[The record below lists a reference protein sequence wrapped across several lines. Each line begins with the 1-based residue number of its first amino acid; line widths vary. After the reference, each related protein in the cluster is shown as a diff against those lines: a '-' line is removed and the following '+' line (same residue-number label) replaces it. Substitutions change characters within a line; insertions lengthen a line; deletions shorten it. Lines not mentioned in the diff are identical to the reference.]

1 MAVNT
6 NATKLANLVNPQ
18 VMADLVDTKLVD
30 AIKFSPLATIGY
42 ELVGRPGDTLTLP
55 RYTYIGT
62 AEVVTE
68 GNPIPIK
75 KLVADTDTVQ
85 IHKVGVGVE
94 LTDEALLSGFGNP
107 EDEAASQI
115 ALSIGT
121 KVDNEML
128 VVLEGIAS
136 GMTFAK
142 TTETTFADVAN
153 NALELFGEDI
163 DGVKILMV
171 APAQAT
177 ELRKAESWLPA
188 SEIAADIRIKGVVG
202 EVEGCQVMVSNKLKT
217 KNEAFIVKPG
227 ALRVELKRDLML
239 ETDRDIINKST
250 IMTAD
255 KHCVSYL
262 YDASKAIKITLA

>member
-6 NATKLANLVNPQ
+6 NATKLANLVNPE
-18 VMADLVDTKLVD
+18 VMADLVNTKLVD
-30 AIKFSPLATIGY
+30 AIKFSPLATIGH
-42 ELVGRPGDTLTLP
+42 EEGRPGDTLTLP
-55 RYTYIGT
+55 KYTYIGT
-62 AEVVTE
+62 AEVVGE
-68 GNPIPIK
+68 GQPIPIK
-75 KLVADTDTVQ
+75 KLVADTDDVTV
-85 IHKVGVGVE
+85 HKVGVGVE
-94 LTDEALLSGFGNP
+94 LTDEAMLSGFGDP
-107 EDEAASQI
+107 ADEAASQI

-128 VVLEGIAS
+128 DVLEAITGV
-136 GMTFAK
+136 MLYTK
-142 TTETTFADVAN
+142 TDETTFADVVN
-153 NALELFGEDI
+153 NALENFGEDI

-188 SEIAADIRIKGVVG
+188 SEIAADIRIKGAIG
-202 EVEGCQVMVSNKLKT
+202 EVEGCQVMVSNKLKL

-227 ALRVELKRDLML
+227 ALKVELKRDLLL

-262 YDASKAIKITLA
+262 YDESKAIKIALA